1 MPHETDKGPFDYPT
15 ELLELFDVLVN
26 VMFCVKD
33 REHRYIEVNQAF
45 VRRSGAGSKRDVIG
59 RSARDFFTPVLA
71 ERYEE
76 QDDRVVAEGAPL
88 RDELELIRRPNGELG
103 WYLTTKM
110 PVFDTGGAV
119 AGLVSVS
126 RDLDT
131 PSEEGIAVESLT
143 SVVELV
149 QARFSEPLRVA
160 DLAAA
165 AECSESTL
173 ERRMRNVFGISATQF
188 VLRTRVDHATRL
200 LAGTDRPLAEIALD
214 CGFSDQSSF
223 TRTFGRLTGDTP
235 AQFRAS
241 HRG

>member
-1 MPHETDKGPFDYPT
+1 MTRVSNNGPFDYPS

-33 REHRYIEVNQAF
+33 REHRYIEVNRAF
-45 VRRSGAGSKRDVIG
+45 VRRSGAASKREVIG
-59 RSARDFFTPVLA
+59 RTARDFFAPMLA

-76 QDDRVVAEGAPL
+76 QDDRVFADGVPL

-110 PVFDTGGAV
+110 PVPDGAGV

-143 SVVELV
+143 SVVDLC

-160 DLAAA
+160 DLAVAA
-165 AECSESTL
+165 GCSESTL
-173 ERRMRNVFGISATQF
+173 ERRMRKVFGLSATQF

-200 LAGTDRPLAEIALD
+200 LTDTDRPLAEIALA

-235 AQFRAS
+235 AQFRAA
-241 HRG
+241 HRP